1 MFIVVH
7 GWWLRMG
14 YDPTKPEPD
23 HNTLRVGL
31 YGLAMAAVLVITFLA
46 IMMYLY
52 NVLHIPVR

>member
-1 MFIVVH
+1 
-7 GWWLRMG
+7 MG

-31 YGLAMAAVLVITFLA
+31 AGLAMAAVLIIIFLTV
-46 IMMYLY
+46 MMYLY

>member
-1 MFIVVH
+1 MD
-7 GWWLRMG
+7 

-31 YGLAMAAVLVITFLA
+31 AGLAMAAVLVIAFLT
-46 IMMYLY
+46 IMMYVY